1 MTELCLLR
9 CSQKVLLRDA
19 EYERA
24 AKLAMA
30 LLRHLHAWGPVAEPP
45 AASTPPGRLLQLP
58 DPLSTA
64 QAVLALL
71 SSLTKRHSIALLV
84 GLCSARLCPPP
95 HTVDQP
101 SRPVHPCAAQS

>member
-1 MTELCLLR
+1 MAELCMLC
-9 CSQKVLLRDA
+9 CSQRVLLQDSQ
-19 EYERA
+19 YERA

-30 LLRHLHAWGPVAEPP
+30 LLRHLHAWGPVHEPL
-45 AASTPPGRLLQLP
+45 AAATATGSLLQLP

-84 GLCSARLCPPP
+84 GHCCAPLPPLP
-95 HTVDQP
+95 HTWT
-101 SRPVHPCAAQS
+101 SS